1 METDIRH
8 TESVLND
15 ATDEANDLV
24 ERELGER
31 VPDPPNWSKRRPR
44 ANKNHV
50 EAALEEIVR
59 RGRGPEAD
67 EGLRSAASEAQERL
81 DDIRRLRG
89 QLRELNDE
97 LRRARE
103 TGSAPSSPT
112 GPEEGGSSVEKLR
125 AEASAYAEK
134 VAKLERS
141 VKAIDT
147 DAAALEKRAAAIRK
161 QLLSQQIDPET
172 FFAQSKALDGE
183 RQALANRRKG
193 LSDEA
198 SSLRGEAEAT
208 VARMVTEMPTEME
221 ATFHSKNPKEILARG
236 HMVEEGSLSASGMF
250 SVFNA

>member
-1 METDIRH
+1 M
-8 TESVLND
+8 
-15 ATDEANDLV
+15 
-24 ERELGER
+24 
-31 VPDPPNWSKRRPR
+31 
-44 ANKNHV
+44 
-50 EAALEEIVR
+50 
-59 RGRGPEAD
+59 
-67 EGLRSAASEAQERL
+67 
-81 DDIRRLRG
+81 
-89 QLRELNDE
+89 
-97 LRRARE
+97 
-103 TGSAPSSPT
+103 
-112 GPEEGGSSVEKLR
+112 
-125 AEASAYAEK
+125 
-134 VAKLERS
+134 AKLERS

-250 SVFNA
+250 SVFNAVMMAVDIIDGVQYVLDADSVMEGVGRFFQLLGMTLRGLV